1 MNNRRGAVHSSLH
14 TTISVLEGLLEFQ
27 KAGYTYRTNEL
38 RSARKSA
45 EEFVLMHQLF
55 LSDRTG
61 KIIRKEFLNLSYP
74 GRWKYDILRALDYFQ
89 YSGTKWDERMNP
101 AILILL
107 NKRNKDS
114 TWNVQAK
121 HPGKEHFE
129 MEKTGKPSRWNTLRA
144 MRVLKHFIPT
154 RW

>member
-74 GRWKYDILRALDYFQ
+74 DR
-89 YSGTKWDERMNP
+89 
-101 AILILL
+101 
-107 NKRNKDS
+107 
-114 TWNVQAK
+114 
-121 HPGKEHFE
+121 
-129 MEKTGKPSRWNTLRA
+129 
-144 MRVLKHFIPT
+144 
-154 RW
+154 